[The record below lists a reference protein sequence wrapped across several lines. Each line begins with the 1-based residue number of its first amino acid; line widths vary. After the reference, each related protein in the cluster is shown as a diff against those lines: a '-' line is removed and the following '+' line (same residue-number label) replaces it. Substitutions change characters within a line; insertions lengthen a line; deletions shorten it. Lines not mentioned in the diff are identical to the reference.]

1 MKSISGTT
9 LLSIKSIYFYPSPFY
24 IFSFP
29 LLPKSI
35 FDGPKLRIRSMDEME
50 AYLGRIVPSLEFI
63 HEMGVEVLYSDMEI
77 LYQAWFPHSLKV
89 EHVGS

>member
-1 MKSISGTT
+1 
-9 LLSIKSIYFYPSPFY
+9 
-24 IFSFP
+24 
-29 LLPKSI
+29 
-35 FDGPKLRIRSMDEME
+35 MDEME